1 MNQYGIP
8 NAHAYSVMTA
18 FQIKVTEKLSYKV
31 YMIRNPW
38 SISNYKG
45 MWNPNDKLWKNKQIL
60 K

>member
-8 NAHAYSVMTA
+8 NSHAYSVMSA
-18 FQIKVTEKLSYKV
+18 FYIKSSENLIYKV

-45 MWNPNDKLWKNKQIL
+45 MWNPNDKLWKN
-60 K
+60 

>member
-45 MWNPNDKLWKNKQIL
+45 MWNPNDKLWKNK
-60 K
+60 